1 MRVTILYQFFQGD
14 DEPGHNLILALARS
28 LRAGGDQVSI
38 VSSEYGYMC
47 PRPVKIPFWRSLLR
61 QDTVDG
67 LAVTRTFSY
76 AYGHSGV
83 SRRVFSMT
91 SFSISCL
98 FGLLHG
104 PKPDVI
110 YASSPPLLPM
120 FSAWLASR
128 LRGAP
133 LVLEIRDL
141 WPASLV
147 ELAALRGRPAIFVM
161 SWLERFLYD
170 RSSLI
175 IALTEGIGRNIVTR
189 GWPAEKVHTIRYGI
203 SAQRFFPDQDA
214 GKRVR
219 ALEGWEDCKIVL
231 YLGAH
236 GLANNLDVILRAASR
251 LRDRPDIRF
260 VLIGDGIEKERLV
273 AMATCAGLSNVVFRA
288 PIAARDAPAYINA
301 ADLCVATLR
310 DAALF
315 RGAVPSKLIEYMAC
329 GKAVVVGVRGE
340 AEAIVEGAGAGLVF
354 EPDDDAELAA
364 CVVTL
369 IDDPPRRATMG
380 QRGCREAGERFSLEQ
395 GQATLHGLLVEV
407 AQRKAGA

>member
-28 LRAGGDQVSI
+28 LRAGGDQVSV

-47 PRPVKIPFWRSLLR
+47 PRPVKIPSWRSLLR
-61 QDTVDG
+61 RETVEG
-67 LAVTRTFSY
+67 VSVIRTFSY

-83 SRRVFSMT
+83 SRRVLSMT

-98 FGLLHG
+98 FGLLRG
-104 PKPDVI
+104 PRPDVI

-147 ELAALRGRPAIFVM
+147 ELAALRGKPAIFVM

-170 RSSLI
+170 RSALI
-175 IALTEGIGRNIVTR
+175 VLTEGIRRNIISR
-189 GWPAEKVHTIRYGI
+189 GWPSEKVHTIRYGV
-203 SAQRFFPDQDA
+203 SAQRFFPDRDA
-214 GKRVR
+214 AERVR
-219 ALEGWEDCKIVL
+219 AVEGWENCKIVL

-236 GLANNLDVILRAASR
+236 GLANNLDVILRAADR

-273 AMATCAGLSNVVFRA
+273 AMATSSGLSNVVFRA
-288 PIAARDAPAYINA
+288 AIAARDAPAYINA

-354 EPDDDAELAA
+354 EPDDDAQLAA
-364 CVVTL
+364 CVETL
-369 IDDPPRRATMG
+369 IDDPGRRATMG
-380 QRGCREAGERFSLEQ
+380 QRGCRDAGERFSLEQ
-395 GQATLHGLLVEV
+395 SQATLRGLLADV
-407 AQRKAGA
+407 AQRKART